1 MKDKTK
7 NRQDYHRMLG
17 TCVKVANIEF
27 NFAQNCLQEAISEID
42 TLETELEKTISKQ
55 KIKAQIHDQANERLL
70 EIKQRV
76 NSSMQ
81 SLLADT
87 TVMLSKKRTSISKYT
102 VTLFGRTMAGKSTI
116 REAIT
121 LGDGSTIGK
130 GAQRT
135 TRDVSEYEWNKLRI
149 IDTPGI
155 GAYDGDEDQ
164 KLALSIV
171 DESDLLLFLVS
182 SDSIQES
189 TFQGMKA
196 IRSLNKPVVF
206 VLNVKKDMTIGI
218 NLRRFLQDPLSLL
231 GKTATSGFC
240 NRIKTLAK
248 KELGMQNVVIIPV
261 HAQAAYLSTCPDYQ
275 DKSDQ
280 LIKASNFDALMGA
293 LTNEVS
299 RYGHVRRLQ
308 TFLDGTVIPLS
319 KIETTLQEQAKVL
332 QESANLIESK
342 YEELSIWLDLYFEKV
357 TKCVNDDT
365 KIYLSKLRN
374 DVSTFI
380 DENIDAKDVSDRWNK
395 KADDLCIKEWVRDYI
410 KRIHEEINA
419 KLIDFQKEVE
429 FDRDVIGSFRTKGPD
444 RYSQFDYKRALNW
457 TSVGAG
463 AVYGIATIALLIG
476 GANFWNPVGWVAG
489 AIGLLS
495 MGVSWFFKS
504 RDSKMQ
510 RYKATASDQLRE
522 QIDKYEEQI
531 VKSIS
536 NWFDKEVKRKLVK
549 GVTKDT
555 GVLIK
560 GMNRIADRLT
570 LKAENVYNIIAKLN
584 RRLIIRT
591 ALLQRIATIKT
602 DDIGRIV
609 RIPGLKTKFIYNG
622 SRNIQGF
629 CTDIGKAINETV
641 ESVEQSSQQEMIA
654 RALCPAKVDP
664 EQVIIDEVNLVTV
677 VIDKKQISK
686 AVGKSSYNISLAC
699 SLLNSR
705 IILQEVK

>member
-7 NRQDYHRMLG
+7 HTQDYHRMLG
-17 TCVKVANIEF
+17 TCTKVANIEF
-27 NFAQNCLQEAISEID
+27 NFAQNCLQEVKSEID
-42 TLETELEKTISKQ
+42 TLETELEKAISKQ
-55 KIKAQIHDQANERLL
+55 KNKAQIHDQANERLL
-70 EIKQRV
+70 EIKQSV

-87 TVMLSKKRTSISKYT
+87 TVMLSKKRVSISKYT

-135 TRDVSEYEWNKLRI
+135 TRDVSEYEWNILRI

-155 GAYDGDEDQ
+155 GAYEGDEDQ

-206 VLNVKKDMTIGI
+206 VLNVKKDMTKGI
-218 NLRRFLQDPLSLL
+218 NLRRFLQNPLSIL
-231 GKTATSGFC
+231 GETAISGFC

-280 LIKASNFDALMGA
+280 LIKASNLDTLMRA
-293 LTNEVS
+293 LTNEVKKH
-299 RYGHVRRLQ
+299 GHVRRLQ

-319 KIETTLQEQAKVL
+319 KIEMTLHEQAIEI
-332 QESANLIESK
+332 QENSDFIQSK
-342 YEELSIWLDLYFEKV
+342 YEELKIWLDSYFGKV
-357 TKCVNDDT
+357 AQCIKHDT
-365 KIYLSKLRN
+365 NNFLSKLRN

-380 DENIDAKDVSDRWNK
+380 DENIDAKDVLDRWNK
-395 KADDLCIKEWVRDYI
+395 KVDGLHIDEWVRGY
-410 KRIHEEINA
+410 KTSIHEEVRT
-419 KLIDFQKEVE
+419 KLIDFKNEVD
-429 FDRDVIGSFRTKGPD
+429 FDRDVIVSFRTKGPD
-444 RYSQFDYKRALNW
+444 RYSPFDYKKALNW
-457 TSVGAG
+457 TSA
-463 AVYGIATIALLIG
+463 IAFFIG
-476 GANFWNPVGWVAG
+476 GAIFWNPVGWIAG
-489 AIGLLS
+489 AIGVLS
-495 MGVSWFFKS
+495 KGISWLFKS
-504 RDSKMQ
+504 RDSKVQ
-510 RYKATASDQLRE
+510 RYKATASEQLRG
-522 QIDKYEEQI
+522 QIDQYEEHI
-531 VKSIS
+531 IGSIS

-549 GVTKDT
+549 GVSNDT
-555 GVLIK
+555 GILIK
-560 GMNRIADRLT
+560 GMHRIANRLN
-570 LKAENVYNIIAKLN
+570 LKADNVFNIIAKLN
-584 RRLIIRT
+584 RRLIVRT
-591 ALLQRIATIKT
+591 ASLQMIANIKT

-609 RIPGLKTKFIYNG
+609 RIPGIKTKFIWDK
-622 SRNIQGF
+622 SPDIQRFNIDVGY
-629 CTDIGKAINETV
+629 ALNETV
-641 ESVEQSSQQEMIA
+641 ESIEHSSHQEMIA

-677 VIDKKQISK
+677 VLDKEQINK
-686 AVGKSSYNISLAC
+686 AVGKSNYNISLAC